1 MRECYARVVPK
12 AAYLLIGTVLLL
24 AVAFASPF
32 AGNVLGF
39 CPPSEGTKAVMIDG
53 VVTLIYASG
62 LWLIWRGL
70 RPA

>member
-1 MRECYARVVPK
+1 MTK
-12 AAYLLIGTVLLL
+12 AAYLLTGTVVLL
-24 AVAFASPF
+24 AVAFANPL

-62 LWLIWRGL
+62 IWLIYRGV
-70 RPA
+70 RAA